1 MKDKKLEKLNN
12 ELADDEFE
20 RLLQEYLDESL
31 DSDDTLDETENL
43 DDDTD
48 EKKLD
53 KAVMKLK
60 ENAKKKSKEGVCIS
74 PIALS
79 IAIRKDCDKTC
90 YCDGS
95 VTVRIAT
102 NDEVLPDLDRFKCYV
117 YTEDYYLMCSNI
129 DDCNVQR
136 DDNELTYE
144 MACKHIWL
152 PGKYMLLAVDGY
164 VDNASVRMDFLVDD
178 ELAVHCE
185 EANYVPLC
193 GIDDVLALCL
203 SRMKTWHQ
211 LAVLPG
217 AINMRRKILEYRRF
231 SLYNDVRKEMEVEP
245 LEGNYNFLFCTR
257 NEDFTEEVIKNFSAQ
272 MDISKSLE
280 YIDCST
286 LYDATCNNPY
296 EPLQDKLDDTRMKLL
311 CLTRIQELTA
321 STGKFILRKIIDKVR
336 LSGGQTL
343 IWLCGTRREIE
354 ELLNV
359 APSLKQF
366 FQADSWVEQQP
377 STPYELIQAFFA
389 RMVEE
394 NRSRRDGV
402 PSAALCF
409 NIVRKSGFLA
419 GTHFF
424 GRHSLLSEPFTHL
437 HLQARS

>member
-60 ENAKKKSKEGVCIS
+60 ENAKKKKSEEGVCIS

-102 NDEVLPDLDRFKCYV
+102 NDEVMPDLDRFKCYV

-178 ELAVHCE
+178 DLAVHCE

-257 NEDFTEEVIKNFSAQ
+257 NEDFTEEVIKNFSVQ
-272 MDISKSLE
+272 IGISKSLE

-296 EPLQDKLDDTRMKLL
+296 EHLYDQLSSLPDKIT
-311 CLTRIQELTA
+311 CLTHLGA
-321 STGKFILRKIIDKVR
+321 LLS
-336 LSGGQTL
+336 SGGKTIVKRILDTVRASDSQGL
-343 IWLCGTRREIE
+343 LWLCGTQQEITT
-354 ELLNV
+354 LLEQF
-359 APSLKQF
+359 PSMKDF
-366 FQADSWVEQQP
+366 FTDAATSERSSLP
-377 STPYELIQAFFA
+377 S
-389 RMVEE
+389 V
-394 NRSRRDGV
+394 
-402 PSAALCF
+402 
-409 NIVRKSGFLA
+409 KS
-419 GTHFF
+419 
-424 GRHSLLSEPFTHL
+424 
-437 HLQARS
+437 